1 MNLLRNL
8 PNLLTGLRLLLAL
21 PVAWVILEERYD
33 QALLLAAV
41 AGISDALDGFL
52 ARRLQAESRLGA
64 LLDPIADKLLILAV
78 FVSAAVVGL
87 LPWWLTGLVIL
98 RDLVIVGGALAYRL
112 LIGPLQITPTLLSKA
127 NMALQIGFLV
137 LLLAGALSGGLPVAL
152 LQLLMAVVAG
162 MALGSG
168 LQYVLLWSRKARLAG
183 RRGA

>member
-1 MNLLRNL
+1 MAAALR
-8 PNLLTGLRLLLAL
+8 AFEASDSISEI
-21 PVAWVILEERYD
+21 VQSLEE
-33 QALLLAAV
+33 QGAVIVHGLLDKPL
-41 AGISDALDGFL
+41 
-52 ARRLQAESRLGA
+52 RTRLGA

-152 LQLLMAVVAG
+152 LKLLMALVAG